1 MTREERL
8 AKETERTEKMHAFDL
23 PFLEE
28 YELVCGVDE
37 VGRGPLAGPVVT
49 AAVILPRDCHIL
61 YINDSKKL
69 SPARREETAAII
81 MEKAVSFAFG
91 EVDEKTIDKINI
103 LNATKKAMRMAIN
116 GLDPKADLA
125 LIDAVDL
132 DGLDIPVR
140 AFVKGD
146 AQSMS
151 IAAASIIAKVRR
163 DHFMVSM
170 DEKYPEYGFAS
181 NKGYGTREHMEAL
194 RKYGPCPIHRRTFLK
209 FLSE

>member
-1 MTREERL
+1 MTKKERL
-8 AKETERTEKMHAFDL
+8 AAEIDRTDKMHAFDI

-69 SPARREETAAII
+69 SPKKREETAAII
-81 MEKAVSFAFG
+81 MEQAVSFAFG

-103 LNATKKAMRMAIN
+103 LNATKMAMRMAIN
-116 GLDPKADLA
+116 SLDKKADLA
-125 LIDAVDL
+125 LIDALDL
-132 DGLDIPVR
+132 DGLDIPVK

-170 DEKYPEYGFAS
+170 DEKYPEYGFAR
-181 NKGYGTREHMEAL
+181 NKGYGTKEHMDAL
-194 RKYGPCPIHRRTFLK
+194 KKYGPCPIHRRTFLK